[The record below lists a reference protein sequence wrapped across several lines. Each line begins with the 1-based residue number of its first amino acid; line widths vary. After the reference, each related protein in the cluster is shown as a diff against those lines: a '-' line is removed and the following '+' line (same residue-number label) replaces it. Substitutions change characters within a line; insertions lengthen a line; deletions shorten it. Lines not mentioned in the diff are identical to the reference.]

1 MTTYGGDEISAIV
14 IDVGSSLS
22 KAGWSGE
29 DSPEVIIPSY
39 VGTVTEEE
47 NNMGGVENGVDTT
60 LINGN
65 PGNSI
70 NSSNKKKTKK
80 YIGDSQIN
88 CWRENMELKNP
99 LKNGLIEDWDT
110 LEDLWDYIFSEG
122 LMIDPSE
129 HPLFISE
136 CSWNTRNI
144 REKLTELAFE
154 KYQVQ
159 AFYVAK
165 NAVLS
170 AFSSGRSTGL
180 ILDSGGGTTSAVP
193 VVDGYV
199 LKKGIIKQNFGGDF
213 LSEQAVALIE
223 SIYNIKITPRYKIKK
238 KNAVDAGQPADF
250 IENDCPNT
258 TPSFHQY
265 AINQVMHEF
274 KETICQVSENPFREG
289 ILNSRPLKCY
299 EFPNGYN
306 NSFGIERFKIPEI
319 MIQPREFIIQTPNT
333 KSIDT
338 TNLLGIHELIYR
350 SISLCDMDM
359 RPNLFSNIVLTG
371 GNTLFNGLM
380 DRLNNELSIL
390 APGVKIRIHASG
402 NTSERRFGVWNG
414 SSILSSLGTFHQL
427 WISKKEYEEIGK
439 SIVEKR
445 CN

>member
-14 IDVGSSLS
+14 LDIGSSLS

-29 DSPEVIIPSY
+29 DSPKVIIPSY
-39 VGTVTEEE
+39 VGSIVEKQDEKTNEGNVDVTMV
-47 NNMGGVENGVDTT
+47 NTDT
-60 LINGN
+60 
-65 PGNSI
+65 GNSI
-70 NSSNKKKTKK
+70 NSSSKKNNRKF
-80 YIGDSQIN
+80 IGDGQIN

-110 LEDLWDYIFSEG
+110 LEALWDYIFSEG

-129 HPLFISE
+129 HPLFVSE

-165 NAVLS
+165 DAVLS

-193 VVDGYV
+193 VSDGYV
-199 LKKGIIKQNFGGDF
+199 LKKGIIKQNFGGEF
-213 LSEQAVALIE
+213 LSQQAITLIE
-223 SIYNIKITPRYKIKK
+223 SLYNIKITPRYKIKK
-238 KNAVDAGQPADF
+238 KNAVDAGIQPNFVELDR
-250 IENDCPNT
+250 PNT

-265 AINQVMHEF
+265 AMSQVMHEF
-274 KETICQVSENPFREG
+274 KETVCQVSEHPYREG
-289 ILNSRPLKCY
+289 LLKQRPLKCF

-319 MIQPREFIIQTPNT
+319 LIQPREFIIQNPNEP
-333 KSIDT
+333 INT
-338 TNLLGIHELIYR
+338 TNLLGMHELIYR
-350 SISLCDMDM
+350 SINLCDVDI
-359 RPNLFSNIVLTG
+359 RPNLYSNIVLTG

-380 DRLNNELSIL
+380 DRLNNELSML
-390 APGVKIRIHASG
+390 APGIKIRIHASG
-402 NTSERRFGVWNG
+402 NSSERKFGVWNG
-414 SSILSSLGTFHQL
+414 GSILSSLGTFHQL

>member
-1 MTTYGGDEISAIV
+1 
-14 IDVGSSLS
+14 
-22 KAGWSGE
+22 
-29 DSPEVIIPSY
+29 
-39 VGTVTEEE
+39 
-47 NNMGGVENGVDTT
+47 
-60 LINGN
+60 
-65 PGNSI
+65 
-70 NSSNKKKTKK
+70 
-80 YIGDSQIN
+80 
-88 CWRENMELKNP
+88 
-99 LKNGLIEDWDT
+99 
-110 LEDLWDYIFSEG
+110 
-122 LMIDPSE
+122 
-129 HPLFISE
+129 
-136 CSWNTRNI
+136 
-144 REKLTELAFE
+144 
-154 KYQVQ
+154 
-159 AFYVAK
+159 
-165 NAVLS
+165 
-170 AFSSGRSTGL
+170 
-180 ILDSGGGTTSAVP
+180 
-193 VVDGYV
+193 
-199 LKKGIIKQNFGGDF
+199 
-213 LSEQAVALIE
+213 
-223 SIYNIKITPRYKIKK
+223 
-238 KNAVDAGQPADF
+238 
-250 IENDCPNT
+250 
-258 TPSFHQY
+258 
-265 AINQVMHEF
+265 MHEF

>member
-14 IDVGSSLS
+14 IDIGSSLS

-29 DSPEVIIPSY
+29 DSPKVIIPSY
-39 VGTVTEEE
+39 VGSIVGEDDNKKTEG
-47 NNMGGVENGVDTT
+47 NVDAT
-60 LINGN
+60 LINEN
-65 PGNSI
+65 TNNSI
-70 NSSNKKKTKK
+70 NSSTKKNTKK
-80 YIGDSQIN
+80 YIGDGQIN
-88 CWRENMELKNP
+88 CWKENMELKNP

-110 LEDLWDYIFSEG
+110 LEALWDYIFSEG

-129 HPLFISE
+129 HPLFVSE

-193 VVDGYV
+193 VSDGYV
-199 LKKGIIKQNFGGDF
+199 LKKGIIKQNFGGEF
-213 LSEQAVALIE
+213 LSQQAATLIE
-223 SIYNIKITPRYKIKK
+223 SLYNIKITPRYKIKK
-238 KNAVDAGQPADF
+238 KNAVDAGVPADF
-250 IENDCPNT
+250 VEYDRPNT

-265 AINQVMHEF
+265 AMNQVMHEF
-274 KETICQVSENPFREG
+274 KETICQVSENPYREG
-289 ILNSRPLKCY
+289 ILKGRPLKCY

-319 MIQPREFIIQTPNT
+319 MIQPREFIIQKPNEP
-333 KSIDT
+333 IDT
-338 TNLLGIHELIYR
+338 TNLLGMHELIYR
-350 SISLCDMDM
+350 SINLCDVDI
-359 RPNLFSNIVLTG
+359 RPNLYSNIVLTG

-380 DRLNNELSIL
+380 DRLNNELSVL

-402 NTSERRFGVWNG
+402 NTSERRFGVWTG
-414 SSILSSLGTFHQL
+414 GSILSSLGTFHQL

>member
-14 IDVGSSLS
+14 LDIGSSLS

-29 DSPEVIIPSY
+29 DSPKVIIPSY
-39 VGTVTEEE
+39 VGTIIDEE
-47 NNMGGVENGVDTT
+47 NKTGEGNVDAT
-60 LINGN
+60 LINGTTD
-65 PGNSI
+65 NSI
-70 NSSNKKKTKK
+70 NSSTKKKTKK

-110 LEDLWDYIFSEG
+110 LEALWDYIFSEG

-129 HPLFISE
+129 HPLFVSE

-165 NAVLS
+165 DAVLS

-193 VVDGYV
+193 VSDGYV

-213 LSEQAVALIE
+213 LSQQAEALIE
-223 SIYNIKITPRYKIKK
+223 SMYNIKITPRYKIKK
-238 KNAVDAGQPADF
+238 KNPVDAGEPPKIVEYDR
-250 IENDCPNT
+250 PNT
-258 TPSFHQY
+258 TQSFHQY
-265 AINQVMHEF
+265 AMNQVMHEF
-274 KETICQVSENPFREG
+274 KETICQVSESPYREG
-289 ILNSRPLKCY
+289 ILKGRPLKCF
-299 EFPNGYN
+299 EFPDGYN

-319 MIQPREFIIQTPNT
+319 MIQPREFIIQNPNT
-333 KSIDT
+333 APIDT
-338 TNLLGIHELIYR
+338 TNLLGMHELIYR
-350 SISLCDMDM
+350 SINLCDVDI
-359 RPNLFSNIVLTG
+359 RPNLYSNIVLTG

-380 DRLNNELSIL
+380 DRLNNELSVL
-390 APGVKIRIHASG
+390 APGIKIRIHASG

>member
-14 IDVGSSLS
+14 IDIGSSLS

-29 DSPEVIIPSY
+29 DSPKIIIPSY
-39 VGTVTEEE
+39 VGSIVED
-47 NNMGGVENGVDTT
+47 NNNNNNKEGNVDAT
-60 LINGN
+60 LINGSTD
-65 PGNSI
+65 NSI
-70 NSSNKKKTKK
+70 NSSTKRNCKK
-80 YIGDSQIN
+80 YIGDGQIN

-110 LEDLWDYIFSEG
+110 LEALWDYIFNEG

-129 HPLFISE
+129 HPLFVSE

-193 VVDGYV
+193 VSDGYV
-199 LKKGIIKQNFGGDF
+199 LKKGIIKQNFGGEF
-213 LSEQAVALIE
+213 LSQQAATLIE
-223 SIYNIKITPRYKIKK
+223 SLYNIKITPRYKIKK
-238 KNAVDAGQPADF
+238 KNSVDAGVEANFVEYDR
-250 IENDCPNT
+250 PNT

-265 AINQVMHEF
+265 AMNQVMHEF
-274 KETICQVSENPFREG
+274 KETICQVSENPYREG
-289 ILNSRPLKCY
+289 ILKGRPLKCY

-319 MIQPREFIIQTPNT
+319 MIQPREFIIQKPNEP
-333 KSIDT
+333 IDT
-338 TNLLGIHELIYR
+338 TNLLGMHELIYR
-350 SISLCDMDM
+350 SINLCDVDI
-359 RPNLFSNIVLTG
+359 RPNLYSNIVLTG

-380 DRLNNELSIL
+380 DRLNNELSVL

-402 NTSERRFGVWNG
+402 NTSERRFGVWTG
-414 SSILSSLGTFHQL
+414 GSILSSLGTFHQL

>member
-14 IDVGSSLS
+14 IDIGSSLS

-29 DSPEVIIPSY
+29 DSPKIIIPSY
-39 VGTVTEEE
+39 VGSIVED
-47 NNMGGVENGVDTT
+47 NNNNNNKEGNVDAT
-60 LINGN
+60 LINGSTD
-65 PGNSI
+65 NSI
-70 NSSNKKKTKK
+70 NSSTKRNCKK
-80 YIGDSQIN
+80 YIGDGQIN

-110 LEDLWDYIFSEG
+110 LEALWDYIFNEG

-129 HPLFISE
+129 HPLFVSE

-193 VVDGYV
+193 VSDGYV
-199 LKKGIIKQNFGGDF
+199 LKKGIIKQNFGGEF
-213 LSEQAVALIE
+213 LSQQAATLIE
-223 SIYNIKITPRYKIKK
+223 SLYNIKITPRYKIKK
-238 KNAVDAGQPADF
+238 KNAVDAGVEANFVEYDR
-250 IENDCPNT
+250 PNT

-265 AINQVMHEF
+265 AMNQVMHEF
-274 KETICQVSENPFREG
+274 KETICQVSENPYREG
-289 ILNSRPLKCY
+289 ILKGRPLKCY

-319 MIQPREFIIQTPNT
+319 MIQPREFIIQKPNEP
-333 KSIDT
+333 IDT
-338 TNLLGIHELIYR
+338 TNLLGMHELIYR
-350 SISLCDMDM
+350 SINLCDVDI
-359 RPNLFSNIVLTG
+359 RPNLYSNIVLTG

-380 DRLNNELSIL
+380 DRLNNELSVL

-402 NTSERRFGVWNG
+402 NTSERRFGVWTG
-414 SSILSSLGTFHQL
+414 GSILSSLGTFHQL

>member
-213 LSEQAVALIE
+213 LSKQAAALIE

-265 AINQVMHEF
+265 AINLCM
-274 KETICQVSENPFREG
+274 N
-289 ILNSRPLKCY
+289 LKKQ
-299 EFPNGYN
+299 F
-306 NSFGIERFKIPEI
+306 
-319 MIQPREFIIQTPNT
+319 
-333 KSIDT
+333 
-338 TNLLGIHELIYR
+338 
-350 SISLCDMDM
+350 
-359 RPNLFSNIVLTG
+359 
-371 GNTLFNGLM
+371 
-380 DRLNNELSIL
+380 
-390 APGVKIRIHASG
+390 VKFQRIH
-402 NTSERRFGVWNG
+402 
-414 SSILSSLGTFHQL
+414 L
-427 WISKKEYEEIGK
+427 
-439 SIVEKR
+439 EKVY
-445 CN
+445 

>member
-14 IDVGSSLS
+14 IDIGSSLS

-29 DSPEVIIPSY
+29 DSPKVIIPSY
-39 VGTVTEEE
+39 VGSIVGEDDNKKTEG
-47 NNMGGVENGVDTT
+47 NVDAT
-60 LINGN
+60 LINEN
-65 PGNSI
+65 TSNSI
-70 NSSNKKKTKK
+70 NSSTKKNTKK
-80 YIGDSQIN
+80 YIGDGQIN
-88 CWRENMELKNP
+88 CWKENMELKNP

-110 LEDLWDYIFSEG
+110 LEALWDYIFSEG

-129 HPLFISE
+129 HPLFVSE

-193 VVDGYV
+193 VSDGYV
-199 LKKGIIKQNFGGDF
+199 LKKGIIKQNFGGEF
-213 LSEQAVALIE
+213 LSQQAATLIE
-223 SIYNIKITPRYKIKK
+223 SLYNIKITPRYKIKK
-238 KNAVDAGQPADF
+238 KNAVDAGVPADF
-250 IENDCPNT
+250 VEYDRPNT

-265 AINQVMHEF
+265 AMNQVMHEF
-274 KETICQVSENPFREG
+274 KETICQVSENPYREG
-289 ILNSRPLKCY
+289 ILKGRPLKCY

-319 MIQPREFIIQTPNT
+319 MIQPREFIIQKPNEP
-333 KSIDT
+333 IDT
-338 TNLLGIHELIYR
+338 TNLLGMHELIYR
-350 SISLCDMDM
+350 SINLCDVDI
-359 RPNLFSNIVLTG
+359 RPNLYSNIVLTG

-380 DRLNNELSIL
+380 DRLNNELSVL

-402 NTSERRFGVWNG
+402 NTSERRFGVWTG
-414 SSILSSLGTFHQL
+414 GSILSSLGTFHQL